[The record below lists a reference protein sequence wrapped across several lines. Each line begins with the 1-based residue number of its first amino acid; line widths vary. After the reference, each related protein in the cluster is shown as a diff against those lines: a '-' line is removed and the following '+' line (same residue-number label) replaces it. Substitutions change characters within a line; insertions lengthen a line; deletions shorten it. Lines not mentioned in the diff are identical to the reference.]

1 MPGYGYGKAM
11 PKSKP
16 KAKVK
21 VRKKAKLHQRRSSNV
36 DYLYLIMTSRKL
48 TDIPDTLLE
57 KALGPGVTLVDMA
70 DLEDGDHICLDGDG
84 WMVTKNGNWY
94 RHREDNI
101 IELDWA

>member
-1 MPGYGYGKAM
+1 M
-11 PKSKP
+11 
-16 KAKVK
+16 
-21 VRKKAKLHQRRSSNV
+21 

-48 TDIPDTLLE
+48 TDIPETLLE
-57 KALGPGVTLVDMA
+57 QALGPGITLVDMA